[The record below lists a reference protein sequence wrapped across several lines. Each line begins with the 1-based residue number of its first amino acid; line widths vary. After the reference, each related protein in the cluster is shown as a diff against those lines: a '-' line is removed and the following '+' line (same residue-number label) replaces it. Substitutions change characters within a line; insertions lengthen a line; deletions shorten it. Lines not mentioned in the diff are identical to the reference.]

1 MKLSNKSYIELE
13 KHFGRLLALREA
25 AGLLHWDASTMMPA
39 GISSSN
45 ARSEQISAIA
55 TVCHDIISDNKISD
69 LLDEA
74 ENLSNL
80 TNWQTSNLRE
90 MRHIWIHET
99 AVTKDLVEA
108 LSKASMSCETQWR
121 ISKVDSDYI
130 TLKPYLEEVLKLVKY
145 SACAKSEA
153 LNCTPYEALMDQYT
167 PGLREATINP
177 LFKDFQS
184 FLPNFLGAVLEKQA
198 SEPRVNKLEGP
209 FPINQ
214 QRKLGHS
221 FMKMLGFDF
230 KEGRLDVSLHPF
242 SGGTPDDLRIT
253 TRYDLKDFTSSL
265 MGVLHETGHAL
276 YEKNLPK
283 DWRRQ
288 PVGLARG
295 MDIHE
300 SQSLLIEMQA
310 CRSKEFLSYAVPL
323 MKRAF
328 NFDGPEWDIANIYRL
343 YTKVQPSLIRVDAD
357 EVTYPAHVILRYNIE
372 KSLISE
378 EITLDDL
385 PGMWDENMKNMLGIV
400 PTNHKVGCLQDIHW
414 FDGAWGYFP
423 SYTLG
428 AMNAAQL
435 FDSAI
440 RENTTI
446 LPSIG
451 NGNFTPLYDWL
462 IENIHS
468 QGSLYETPE
477 LVKQATGQPLNAEI
491 FKQHLKSRYLNG

>member
-1 MKLSNKSYIELE
+1 MKSSNKSYIELE

-25 AGLLHWDASTMMPA
+25 AGLLHWDASTMMPQ
-39 GISSSN
+39 GINSSN

-55 TVCHDIISDNKISD
+55 TICHEIINDNKISD

-74 ENLSNL
+74 ENLPTL

-90 MRHIWIHET
+90 MRHMWIHET

-108 LSKASMSCETQWR
+108 LTKTSMSCEAQWR
-121 ISKVDSDYI
+121 ISKGESDYTTI
-130 TLKPYLEEVLKLVKY
+130 KPYLKEVLKLVKY
-145 SACAKSEA
+145 SASKKSEV

-167 PGLREATINP
+167 PGLRETTINP
-177 LFKDFQS
+177 LFKDFEN
-184 FLPNFLGAVLEKQA
+184 FLPDFLRAVLEKQA
-198 SEPRVNKLEGP
+198 SEPQVDKPTGP
-209 FPINQ
+209 FPIHQ
-214 QRKLGHS
+214 QKELGHS

-230 KEGRLDVSLHPF
+230 REGRLDVSSHPF

-253 TRYDLKDFTSSL
+253 TRYDLNDFTSSL

-295 MDIHE
+295 MDVHE

-310 CRSKEFLSYAVPL
+310 CRSREFLSFAVPL

-328 NFDGPEWDIANIYRL
+328 NLNGPEWNTENIYRL

-357 EVTYPAHVILRYNIE
+357 EVTYSAHVILRYNIE
-372 KSLISE
+372 RSLILE
-378 EITLDDL
+378 KITLDDL
-385 PGMWDENMKNMLGIV
+385 PGMWNENMKKMLGII
-400 PTNHKVGCLQDIHW
+400 PTNHELGCLQDIHW

-435 FDSAI
+435 FNSAV
-440 RENTTI
+440 REKTNI
-446 LPSIG
+446 LPSIKC
-451 NGNFTPLYDWL
+451 GNFGPLYDWL
-462 IENIHS
+462 IENIHGL
-468 QGSLYETPE
+468 GSLYETPE
-477 LVKQATGQPLNAEI
+477 LLERATGQPLNAEI
-491 FKQHLKSRYLNG
+491 FKQHLISRYLN

>member
-1 MKLSNKSYIELE
+1 MKPSSESYIELE
-13 KHFGRLLALREA
+13 KHFSRLLALREA
-25 AGLLHWDASTMMPA
+25 AGLLHWDASTMMPK
-39 GISSSN
+39 GINSSN

-55 TVCHDIISDNKISD
+55 TICHEIINDNKVSD

-74 ENLSNL
+74 EDSSNL
-80 TNWQTSNLRE
+80 TIWQTSNLRE
-90 MRHIWIHET
+90 MRHIWTHET
-99 AVTKDLVEA
+99 AIPKDLIEA
-108 LSKASMSCETQWR
+108 LTKASMNCETQWR
-121 ISKVDSDYI
+121 ISKVDSDYKSI
-130 TLKPYLEEVLKLVKY
+130 KPYLNEVLKLVKH
-145 SACAKSEA
+145 SALAKSEV
-153 LNCTPYEALMDQYT
+153 LNCTPYEALMDQHT
-167 PGLREATINP
+167 PGLRETTINP
-177 LFKDFQS
+177 LFKDFED
-184 FLPNFLGAVLEKQA
+184 FLPNFLKAVLEKQA
-198 SEPRVNKLEGP
+198 SEPQVDKPKGP
-209 FPINQ
+209 FPIKQ
-214 QRKLGHS
+214 QKELGHS

-230 KEGRLDVSLHPF
+230 TEGRLDVSLHPF

-253 TRYDLKDFTSSL
+253 TRYDLNDFTSSL

-310 CRSKEFLSYAVPL
+310 CRSREFLSYAVPL

-328 NFDGPEWDIANIYRL
+328 NFNGPEWNTENIYRL

-372 KSLISE
+372 KSLISDK
-378 EITLDDL
+378 ITLNDL
-385 PGMWDENMKNMLGIV
+385 PEMWNENMKKMLGIT
-400 PTNHKVGCLQDIHW
+400 PTNHELGCLQDIHW

-435 FDSAI
+435 FNSAV
-440 RENTTI
+440 RENTSI
-446 LPSIG
+446 LPSIKRG
-451 NGNFTPLYDWL
+451 DFGPLYDWL
-462 IENIHS
+462 IENIHGL
-468 QGSLYETPE
+468 GSLYETPE
-477 LVKQATGQPLNAEI
+477 LLERATGQPLNAEI
-491 FKQHLKSRYLNG
+491 FKQHLISRYLN